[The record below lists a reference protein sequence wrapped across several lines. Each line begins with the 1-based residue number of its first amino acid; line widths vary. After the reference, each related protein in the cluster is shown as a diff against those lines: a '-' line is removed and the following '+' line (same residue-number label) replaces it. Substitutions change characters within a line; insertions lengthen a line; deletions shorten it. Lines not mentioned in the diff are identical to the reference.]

1 MGSIINVN
9 NPYGV
14 DDKKI
19 TSKLTFQKGESFS
32 ARVVGHGNSKNE
44 VSLRMIDG
52 WQFDAQIDGNI
63 GLDYKGT
70 TRFVVEGFENNKLKI
85 KALKVEVTS
94 EDNIKKSID
103 LILEENGLTKSDSKM
118 LLKMLKNNI
127 ELNKENILK
136 AKTLIDLKENILP
149 DSSKERDFIFKYIN
163 SKHIDISSE
172 QGKAIE
178 RVLKESFQEIKDLS
192 IDDIM
197 FMIENDLP
205 LDKET
210 MESFKNM
217 FKENGKLYDLLKE
230 IDIDKSLLMSSDT
243 LDMGNLDK
251 DKVETILLNAI
262 KETLNMEVNINKDD
276 IGALTSSLNK
286 FSKENILKGIQE
298 VVNLDKINIDAMLKD
313 VLSGELHQEGFKNL
327 TSLIDGSKEQILNN
341 KDQLKSQVKEIL
353 PKDLTLTENEIN
365 NLIDAIEHSTESK
378 SFAQFKQSILSV
390 SQKVTEGVSGL
401 NNLNGDNI
409 LNLVSK
415 ENVYLNETTRFLMN
429 LLEDKGKGDSNNLKA
444 EIKEILTS
452 IMDDDMVRI
461 TNKGE
466 LQIKDSASM
475 VKSQIDIKLN
485 NMKNIINNI
494 LNKSLEGKDS
504 MNNILSFIKDNLN
517 DFKLYNTIS
526 NEYYYM
532 DLPVS
537 MNHKEYPCR
546 VIIKDRREE
555 GKKIDSKDVKM
566 MVTVRTQF
574 LGEVDG
580 FIKVKNDFMDLE
592 IKCDEKSI
600 KMLNIKKELLK
611 ESLEGL
617 GYSCDLKV
625 SKKEVISNIVSCR
638 EFFNDSDFTSLNVM
652 V

>member
-1 MGSIINVN
+1 MGNMINVN

-14 DDKKI
+14 DNKKI

-32 ARVVGHGNSKNE
+32 ARVVGYGNSKNE

-70 TRFVVEGFENNKLKI
+70 TRFVVEGFEDNKLKI

-94 EDNIKKSID
+94 EDNLKKSID
-103 LILEENGLTKSDSKM
+103 LILEENGLAKKDGDI
-118 LLKMLKNNI
+118 LLKMLKYNI
-127 ELNKENILK
+127 ELDKDNILK
-136 AKTLIDLKENILP
+136 VKTLIDLKENILP

-163 SKHIDISSE
+163 SKNIDINSE
-172 QGKAIE
+172 KGKDIE
-178 RVLKESFQEIKDLS
+178 RVLKEFFSELKDLD
-192 IDDIM
+192 IDDLM

-217 FKENGKLYDLLKE
+217 FKENGKLYDLLKS
-230 IDIDKSLLMSSDT
+230 IDMDKSLLISAET
-243 LDMGNLDK
+243 LERGNLDEK
-251 DKVETILLNAI
+251 EVETILLKGI
-262 KETLNMEVNINKDD
+262 KDTLNMEVDINKEA
-276 IGALTSSLNK
+276 IEGLTSSLNK
-286 FSKENILKGIQE
+286 FTKENILKSIQE
-298 VVNLDKINIDAMLKD
+298 VVNLDKVNVEGILKD
-313 VLSGELHQEGFKNL
+313 ILNGEFDQDSFKNL
-327 TSLIDGSKEQILNN
+327 ASLIDVAEQQISNN
-341 KDQLKSQVKEIL
+341 KDQLKLQVKEIFS
-353 PKDLTLTENEIN
+353 KDLMLTENEIN
-365 NLIDAIEHSTESK
+365 NLTSSIEHSTESK
-378 SFAQFKQSILSV
+378 SFAEFKQNIV
-390 SQKVTEGVSGL
+390 NISQKLTEDMSGL
-401 NNLNGDNI
+401 NKSSGDKI
-409 LNLVSK
+409 LNMVSK
-415 ENVYLNETTRFLMN
+415 ENLHLNETARFLMN
-429 LLEDKGKGDSNNLKA
+429 SLEDKGKDVSNNLKTD
-444 EIKEILTS
+444 IQQILSS
-452 IMDDDMVRI
+452 IMDDDIGRL
-461 TNKGE
+461 TSKGNLE
-466 LQIKDSASM
+466 IKDSASV
-475 VKSQIDIKLN
+475 VKSQIDIKIS

-504 MNNILSFIKDNLN
+504 INNILSFIKDNLN
-517 DFKLYNTIS
+517 DLKLYNTIS

-532 DLPVS
+532 DLPIA

-566 MVTVRTQF
+566 VVTVRTQF

-580 FIKVKNDFMDLE
+580 FIKVKNDFMNLE

-600 KMLNIKKELLK
+600 KVLNMKKELLK
-611 ESLEGL
+611 ESLENL

-625 SKKEVISNIVSCR
+625 SKKEVISDIVSCR

>member
-1 MGSIINVN
+1 MGNMINVN

-14 DDKKI
+14 DNKKI

-32 ARVVGHGNSKNE
+32 ARVVGYGNSKNE

-63 GLDYKGT
+63 GLEYKGT
-70 TRFVVEGFENNKLKI
+70 TRFVVEGFEDNKLKI

-94 EDNIKKSID
+94 EDNLKKSID
-103 LILEENGLTKSDSKM
+103 LILEENGLAKKDGDI
-118 LLKMLKNNI
+118 LLKMLKYNI
-127 ELNKENILK
+127 ELDKDNILK
-136 AKTLIDLKENILP
+136 VKTLIDLKENILP

-163 SKHIDISSE
+163 SKNIDINSE
-172 QGKAIE
+172 KGKDIE
-178 RVLKESFQEIKDLS
+178 RVLKEFFSELKDLD
-192 IDDIM
+192 IDDLM

-217 FKENGKLYDLLKE
+217 FKENGKLYDLLKS
-230 IDIDKSLLMSSDT
+230 IDMDKSLLISAET
-243 LDMGNLDK
+243 LERGNLDEK
-251 DKVETILLNAI
+251 EVETILLKGI
-262 KETLNMEVNINKDD
+262 KDTLNMEVDINKEA
-276 IGALTSSLNK
+276 IEGLTSSLNK
-286 FSKENILKGIQE
+286 FTKENILKSIQE
-298 VVNLDKINIDAMLKD
+298 VVNLDKVNVEGMLKD
-313 VLSGELHQEGFKNL
+313 ILSGEFDQDSFKNL
-327 TSLIDGSKEQILNN
+327 ASLIDVAEQQISNN
-341 KDQLKSQVKEIL
+341 KDQLKLQVKEIFS
-353 PKDLTLTENEIN
+353 KDLMLTENEIS
-365 NLIDAIEHSTESK
+365 NLTSSIEHSTESK
-378 SFAQFKQSILSV
+378 SFAEFKQNIV
-390 SQKVTEGVSGL
+390 NISQKLTEDMSGL
-401 NNLNGDNI
+401 NKSSGDKI
-409 LNLVSK
+409 LNMVSK
-415 ENVYLNETTRFLMN
+415 ENLHLNETARFLMN
-429 LLEDKGKGDSNNLKA
+429 SLEDKGKDVSNNLKTD
-444 EIKEILTS
+444 IQQILSS
-452 IMDDDMVRI
+452 IMDDDIGRL
-461 TNKGE
+461 TSKGNLE
-466 LQIKDSASM
+466 IKDSASV
-475 VKSQIDIKLN
+475 VKSQIDIKIS

-504 MNNILSFIKDNLN
+504 INNILSFIKDNLN
-517 DFKLYNTIS
+517 DLKLYNTIS

-532 DLPVS
+532 DLPIA

-566 MVTVRTQF
+566 VVTVRTQF

-580 FIKVKNDFMDLE
+580 FIKVKNDFMNLE

-600 KMLNIKKELLK
+600 KVLNMKKELLK
-611 ESLEGL
+611 ESLENL

-625 SKKEVISNIVSCR
+625 SKKEVISDIVSCR

>member
-243 LDMGNLDK
+243 LEMGNLDK

-617 GYSCDLKV
+617 GYSCNLKV

>member
-243 LDMGNLDK
+243 LEMGNLDK